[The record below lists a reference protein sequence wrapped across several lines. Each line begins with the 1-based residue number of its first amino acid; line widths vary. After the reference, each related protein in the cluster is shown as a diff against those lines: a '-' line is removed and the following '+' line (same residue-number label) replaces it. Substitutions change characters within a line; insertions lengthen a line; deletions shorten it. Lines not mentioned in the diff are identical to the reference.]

1 MSHQKLIELNDVWV
15 SYPNTENRSYLSPF
29 RRKEEFWALKN
40 INFHVNNGEVLGV
53 IGRNGSGKST
63 LLKLLSGLI
72 APDHGQF
79 IIRGD
84 RPVLLTLGAG
94 FQSELSGIDNV
105 YLNGLLLG
113 YKKAEIDEKLEE
125 IIEFSELG
133 EFVYKPV
140 RTYSSGMRARLG
152 FSIAITLDPQI
163 LLLDEVL
170 GVGDV
175 AFREK
180 CKDMIMRKI
189 QNNKTVILVTHSDS
203 MLRNMCQRAVWIH
216 AGEQMA
222 FGDAVSVA
230 NEYSAFMKRR

>member
-15 SYPNTENRSYLSPF
+15 SYPNTENRSYLSPL
-29 RRKEEFWALKN
+29 RRKEKFWALKN

-133 EFVYKPV
+133 EFVNKPV

>member
-15 SYPNTENRSYLSPF
+15 SYPNTENRSYLSPL
-29 RRKEEFWALKN
+29 RRKEKFWALKN

>member
-1 MSHQKLIELNDVWV
+1 MEKDKLIELNHIWV
-15 SYPNTENRSYLSPF
+15 SYPNNTQKIIPF
-29 RRKEEFWALKN
+29 RRRKDKYWALRD
-40 INFHVNNGEVLGV
+40 ISFYVQEGEVLGV

-72 APDHGQF
+72 SPDQGEF
-79 IIRGD
+79 INKGE

-94 FQSELSGIDNV
+94 FQSELPGIDNI

-113 YKKAEIDEKLEE
+113 YKKREIEEKLDE
-125 IIEFSELG
+125 IIEFSELDD
-133 EFVYKPV
+133 FVYKPV
-140 RTYSSGMRARLG
+140 RTYSSGMKARLG
-152 FSIAITLDPQI
+152 FSIAITLDPKI

-175 AFREK
+175 AFKEK
-180 CKDMIMRKI
+180 CKDKINEKI
-189 QNNKTVILVTHSDS
+189 QDNKTVIIVTHSDN

-216 AGEQMA
+216 QGEQMA
-222 FGDAVSVA
+222 FGDAASVA

>member
-15 SYPNTENRSYLSPF
+15 SYPNTENRSYLSPL
-29 RRKEEFWALKN
+29 RRKEKFWALKN

-140 RTYSSGMRARLG
+140 RIYSSGMRARLG